1 MKVVAWYLPSFAAP
15 KKDLPLAGG
24 DQLPHA
30 ERRAVRLLRARHRG
44 ERRQERQPAEQAAA
58 DAVVAHSRQRRPRV
72 RAGRDHPLTARDA
85 AGQGLLGEVPYAD
98 LGLTYD
104 VFLPMGYFSY
114 RPTDL
119 GGAYGYTVRNVALI
133 RRGTG
138 NPQVAIHAIGGVDD
152 VSAAQVDAFV
162 RATRVCGVAGA
173 SLYDFTTTVPGGWK
187 YLRAV
192 RLKPPASTSRCL

>member
-1 MKVVAWYLPSFAAP
+1 M
-15 KKDLPLAGG
+15 
-24 DQLPHA
+24 QLVKGYW
-30 ERRAVRLLRARHRG
+30 EKF
-44 ERRQERQPAEQAAA
+44 
-58 DAVVAHSRQRRPRV
+58 
-72 RAGRDHPLTARDA
+72 
-85 AGQGLLGEVPYAD
+85 PYAD

-138 NPQVAIHAIGGVDD
+138 NPQVAIHAIGGVGDD

-187 YLRAV
+187 YLRGV
-192 RLKPPASTSRCL
+192 RLKPAASTSRCL

>member
-1 MKVVAWYLPSFAAP
+1 
-15 KKDLPLAGG
+15 
-24 DQLPHA
+24 
-30 ERRAVRLLRARHRG
+30 
-44 ERRQERQPAEQAAA
+44 
-58 DAVVAHSRQRRPRV
+58 
-72 RAGRDHPLTARDA
+72 
-85 AGQGLLGEVPYAD
+85 
-98 LGLTYD
+98 
-104 VFLPMGYFSY
+104 MGYFSY

-138 NPQVAIHAIGGVDD
+138 NPQVAIHAIGGVGDD

-192 RLKPPASTSRCL
+192 RPGRQRRRHAACSDRGRRLGRAARPRRHRLGSAVASKKSSTSRLNSSGFSMFERARCR